1 MNSLWIAFK
10 MTVVMTVLT
19 GLLYPLLIFAAAQL
33 LFPWQAEGSL
43 VMRNGKVAGSALIGQ
58 NFTARRYFYP
68 RPSAAG
74 DKGYDPIN
82 SSGSNLG
89 PTNKTLIE
97 AVRTRLAKTAQVNGV
112 PASRVPIDLVTTSG
126 SGLDPEI
133 SPAAAEIQVQRVA
146 SARRLT
152 EDQVRALVSS
162 FTRSRWAG
170 IIGEPGVNVLML
182 NSALDDLRSSGAA
195 RTVVDKRSQSP
206 AASVRYREPLGQSPV
221 NRS

>member
-1 MNSLWIAFK
+1 

-19 GLLYPLLIFAAAQL
+19 GLLYPMLIFAAAHL

-43 VMRNGKVAGSALIGQ
+43 VMRNGKVVGSALIGQ
-58 NFTARRYFYP
+58 NFTAPRYFQP

-74 DKGYDPIN
+74 DKGYDPT
-82 SSGSNLG
+82 SSGGSNLG
-89 PTNKTLIE
+89 PTNKILID
-97 AVRTRLAKTAQVNGV
+97 AVRTRLAKTAEVNGV
-112 PASRVPIDLVTTSG
+112 PPSRVPIDLVTTSG

-133 SPAAAEIQVQRVA
+133 SPAAAEIQVRRVA
-146 SARRLT
+146 SARGLT
-152 EDQVRALVSS
+152 EDQVRTLVSS

-182 NSALDDLRSSGAA
+182 NSALDDLQSNGAA
-195 RTVVDKRSQSP
+195 RTAMDSAVNRGSQPP
-206 AASVRYREPLGQSPV
+206 AAPVRRREPVGEPPA